1 MRAFLL
7 VIVATLVLARSSVD
21 RLDSAHLE
29 AVHAQRLAWMK
40 ARAHAPVPSGIY
52 QDFRAVLHVHAEDS
66 AHTMGTRAE
75 VLSAAKLAEVKV
87 VMFTD
92 HRGPKPDTW
101 AGLREGVLFIPGSE
115 DDHLLR
121 YPATKAGPELR
132 FLSHI
137 EERPDMASQGFQGME
152 IYNRHTDAEIHK
164 DLIAYLQAAMK
175 DPAAW
180 KRLAAKQRDF
190 PDEVF
195 AAGTDALPEFLAR
208 WDKEIPVHPFTGI
221 AANDAHQNTV
231 LNGVTFDPYAVA
243 FRHVSTHIMA
253 RELTEASIRE
263 SLAAGRVYVSHDWLC
278 DPTGFAFVA
287 ENNLGLFDM
296 GDTIPMGGM
305 AVSGVTLHAVL
316 PVAAKVKLIHDG
328 KVIAEATT
336 ARFDYSPKEP
346 GAYRLEA
353 WLTIDGEDRP
363 WIFANPIYVSKTSGL
378 MLPPGDISP
387 DVDRQKD
394 ITYTDGEPGDAA
406 KHKLDLYLPKG
417 KKDFPVLVFIHGGA
431 WRSGDRSIYS
441 AVGNRFA
448 KMGIGV
454 AIPSYRLMPQHP
466 HPSQIE
472 DTAAAFAWVVKNIAK
487 FGGDTDRIYLAGH
500 SAGGHLV
507 ALLALD
513 DSYLKKYG
521 VPVSSIKGVAA
532 LSGVYDVSA
541 IKDFKDAGPDASPMA
556 HIHTQTPPFLV
567 TYCQWDYFGLPLQ
580 ARQFADALKRSFDAV
595 DLVYIP
601 GEGHI
606 SEMIHIVKEDDA
618 LAKAILA
625 LIQ

>member
-1 MRAFLL
+1 VRALFL
-7 VIVATLVLARSSVD
+7 VIVATALFARSAVD

-29 AVHAQRLAWMK
+29 AVHAQRLSWMK
-40 ARAHAPVPSGIY
+40 ARTHAPVPAGIY
-52 QDFRAVLHVHAEDS
+52 QDFRAVLHVHAEDA

-101 AGLREGVLFIPGSE
+101 EGLREGVLFIPGSE

-137 EERPDMASQGFQGME
+137 EERPDMASAGFQGME

-175 DPAAW
+175 DPGAW
-180 KRLAAKQRDF
+180 KKLASKQRDF

-208 WDKEIPVHPFTGI
+208 WDKEIPAHPFTGI
-221 AANDAHQNTV
+221 AANDAHQNQV
-231 LNGVTFDPYAVA
+231 FNGVTFDPYAVA

-253 RELTEASIRE
+253 RELSETSIRE
-263 SLAAGRVYVSHDWLC
+263 SLAAGRAYVAHDWLC

-328 KVIAEATT
+328 NVLAEATT

-346 GAYRLEA
+346 GSYRLEA
-353 WLTIDGEDRP
+353 WLTVDGEDRP

-378 MLPPGDISP
+378 MLPAGEISP
-387 DVDRQKD
+387 DVERQKD
-394 ITYTDGEPGDAA
+394 ITYTDGEPGDAS

-431 WRSGDRSIYS
+431 WRSGDRSLYAAMGS
-441 AVGNRFA
+441 RFA

-466 HPSQIE
+466 HPAQIE
-472 DTAAAFAWVVKNIAK
+472 DTAAAFAWVVKHIGQ

-521 VPVSSIKGVAA
+521 VPVSSIRGVAA

-541 IKDFKDAGPDASPMA
+541 IKEFKDAGPDASPMA
-556 HIHTQTPPFLV
+556 HVHTQAPPFLV